1 MILKFFRKKKNMKRI
16 IWGLAILIIPAFVIW
31 GAGAN
36 KGDKKGPSYAGR
48 IFSRKVSL
56 DEYFNM
62 RQVARDYAVKTFGNN
77 VPPEFIDQMA
87 WSRILLLEK
96 AKKERIAVNDTEVV
110 KMIASYPAFQ
120 RNSIFD
126 KKLYKSMVGDN
137 ARGFEERIRDDI
149 LISKLR
155 EKVTRD
161 ISVSDGE
168 VKNEY
173 RKKFEKIKSS
183 YISIPF
189 SDFEKD
195 VRYQRSDLTRFYEEN
210 KSLFQKPEGI
220 NARYIEVPFSKFDK
234 EVYVSEEQVK
244 RYFEEHLSDYKN
256 PDSEDMPQLNEEIK
270 KEINDKLS
278 LQRKTSLA
286 EELSYRALDTVIEK
300 KDLEEAG
307 RSFALEIK
315 ETGFFNMQEEVP
327 GIGWSYEFT
336 RRSFELKPGEI
347 SSMLIKTAN
356 GFYIIQLK
364 EKKPPY
370 IPAFEEA
377 EDGVKKLYVQN
388 KSVELCEK
396 GAKKLYRAIKNK
408 LNNGLSFEDIAKE
421 IGKELKTP
429 ELLTRES
436 YIPGLGPAR
445 DFVENAISLENSEIA
460 GPIKMAESWVILK
473 LDEYQDMNEDK
484 FIEERDDFKENLL
497 TRKKQERFNN
507 YFEALKKEANFISYT
522 VE

>member
-1 MILKFFRKKKNMKRI
+1 MILKFLRKKKNMKRI

-36 KGDKKGPSYAGR
+36 KGDKKGPSYAGKV
-48 IFSRKVSL
+48 FSRKVSL

-62 RQVARDYAVKTFGNN
+62 WQVTRDYAIKTFGNN

-96 AKKERIAVNDTEVV
+96 TKKERIVVNDREVV
-110 KMIASYPAFQ
+110 EVIASYPAFQ
-120 RNSIFD
+120 RNSSFD

-155 EKVTRD
+155 EKITKD
-161 ISVSDGE
+161 ISASDDE
-168 VKNEY
+168 IKNEY

-183 YISIPF
+183 YISMPF
-189 SDFEKD
+189 SEFEKD
-195 VRYQRSDLTRFYEEN
+195 VQYQEPDLLRFYEAD
-210 KSLFQKPEGI
+210 KTLFQKPEERNI
-220 NARYIEVPFSKFDK
+220 MYIEIPLSRFDK
-234 EVYVSEEQVK
+234 EIYISEDQIK

-270 KEINDKLS
+270 KEIGDKLS
-278 LQRKTSLA
+278 LQRKASLA
-286 EELSYRALDTVIEK
+286 EELAYKALDTVIEK
-300 KDLEEAG
+300 KELKEAG

-315 ETGFFNMQEEVP
+315 DTGFFNMQEEVP

-336 RRSFELKPGEI
+336 GRAFDLKPGEI
-347 SSMLIKTAN
+347 SHMLIKTAS

-364 EKKPPY
+364 EKKPLY
-370 IPAFEEA
+370 IPVFKEA
-377 EDGVKKLYVQN
+377 GDSVKKAYVQN

-396 GAKKLYRAIKNK
+396 EAKKLYSTIKNK
-408 LNNGLSFEDIAKE
+408 LDNGLSFEDAAKE
-421 IGKELKTP
+421 IGKELNTT

-436 YIPGLGPAR
+436 YIPGLGPAM
-445 DFVENAISLENSEIA
+445 DFVENAVSLENNEIA
-460 GPIKMAESWVILK
+460 GPVKMAESWVILR
-473 LDEYQDMNEDK
+473 LDEYQDVDEDK
-484 FIEERDDFKENLL
+484 FTEEKDDFRENLL
-497 TRKKQERFNN
+497 SRKKEESFGK
-507 YFEALKKEANFISYT
+507 YFEALKKEADFISYI